1 MLESPEILLKKAKLE
16 VEVAENH
23 LNWAS
28 TPEDVDICI
37 YRLASAEK
45 YLDKVIKL
53 AKDCSLQKNVSYSE
67 NLTDSARS
75 LPPL

>member
-1 MLESPEILLKKAKLE
+1 MGRSFIMLESPEILLKKAKLE

-37 YRLASAEK
+37 YRLVSAEK
-45 YLDKVIKL
+45 YLEKIIKL
-53 AKDCSLQKNVSYSE
+53 AKDCSQS
-67 NLTDSARS
+67 T
-75 LPPL
+75 

>member
-1 MLESPEILLKKAKLE
+1 MLESSEILLKKAKLE

-37 YRLASAEK
+37 YRLVSAEK
-45 YLDKVIKL
+45 YLEKVVKF
-53 AKDCSLQKNVSYSE
+53 AKETKYGF
-67 NLTDSARS
+67 
-75 LPPL
+75 

>member
-1 MLESPEILLKKAKLE
+1 MLESPEILLKKAKME

-37 YRLASAEK
+37 YRLTSAEK
-45 YLDKVIKL
+45 YLEKVIKL
-53 AKDCSLQKNVSYSE
+53 AKE
-67 NLTDSARS
+67 NKHGI
-75 LPPL
+75 

>member
-37 YRLASAEK
+37 YRLVSAEK
-45 YLDKVIKL
+45 YLEKIIKL
-53 AKDCSLQKNVSYSE
+53 AKDCSQS
-67 NLTDSARS
+67 T
-75 LPPL
+75 

>member
-1 MLESPEILLKKAKLE
+1 MLESPEILLKKAKME

-37 YRLASAEK
+37 YRLVSAEK
-45 YLDKVIKL
+45 YLEKVVKL
-53 AKDCSLQKNVSYSE
+53 AKESKYGI
-67 NLTDSARS
+67 
-75 LPPL
+75 

>member
-1 MLESPEILLKKAKLE
+1 MLESPEILLKQAKME

-37 YRLASAEK
+37 YRLVSAEK
-45 YLDKVIKL
+45 YLEKVVKL
-53 AKDCSLQKNVSYSE
+53 AKETKHVN
-67 NLTDSARS
+67 
-75 LPPL
+75 

>member
-1 MLESPEILLKKAKLE
+1 MLKSPEILLKQAKMA

-37 YRLASAEK
+37 YQLISAEK
-45 YLDKVIKL
+45 YLEKVVKM
-53 AKDCSLQKNVSYSE
+53 AKETKTC
-67 NLTDSARS
+67 
-75 LPPL
+75 

>member
-45 YLDKVIKL
+45 YLEKIIKL
-53 AKDCSLQKNVSYSE
+53 AKETKHVN
-67 NLTDSARS
+67 
-75 LPPL
+75 

>member
-1 MLESPEILLKKAKLE
+1 MLKSPEILLKQAKME

-37 YRLASAEK
+37 YRLVSAEK

-53 AKDCSLQKNVSYSE
+53 AKDCSLQKM
-67 NLTDSARS
+67 
-75 LPPL
+75 